1 MTTKIPVSET
11 GFCNETRSRC
21 RKNLCCVSAKV
32 VPNHLLHLCYD
43 HFEFV
48 LQRKHRITNS
58 IRITGSIID
67 PVSCSCGWFGNGNH
81 FREHIRHSHNDDG
94 FHENCEECR
103 EMRGRVKT

>member
-11 GFCNETRSRC
+11 GFCKETCSRC

-48 LQRKHRITNS
+48 LQRKHSVISKLSETS
-58 IRITGSIID
+58 FC
-67 PVSCSCGWFGNGNH
+67 VCGWFGEARH
-81 FREHIRHSHNDDG
+81 FSDHLKHPHKDDDL
-94 FHENCEECR
+94 HPEECLLC
-103 EMRGRVKT
+103 RGFMK